1 MGGTAYETLFS
12 MYGPDGASGPYM
24 LVMLKR
30 RSGMNHAGA
39 VHSVLKLQRS

>member
-1 MGGTAYETLFS
+1 MKRCLAC
-12 MYGPDGASGPYM
+12 MGPDGASGPYM